1 MLIPLFSAPL
11 FFPPFFSSPPF
22 DDLIIPRYN
31 VVVKQ
36 KQKISEICLNKKQK
50 NRTTFLCEAFF
61 FYTLKGVGYMKQY
74 RTVQGDTWDLIAK
87 KQYGD
92 EKKLDILMMNNFSLL
107 GYVVFPAGV
116 LVDVPELPDEE
127 QQGWPEWRNR

>member
-1 MLIPLFSAPL
+1 MEGRS
-11 FFPPFFSSPPF
+11 
-22 DDLIIPRYN
+22 
-31 VVVKQ
+31 
-36 KQKISEICLNKKQK
+36 
-50 NRTTFLCEAFF
+50 

-107 GYVVFPAGV
+107 NYVIFPAGT
-116 LVDVPELPDEE
+116 
-127 QQGWPEWRNR
+127 

>member
-31 VVVKQ
+31 VVVKR

-92 EKKLDILMMNNFSLL
+92 EKNAGYPDDEQFFLVGLCGFS
-107 GYVVFPAGV
+107 GWCAG
-116 LVDVPELPDEE
+116 
-127 QQGWPEWRNR
+127 